1 MKLFDPIEI
10 NGMTLKNRICQAP
23 MLEAPDV
30 QSKQAITDDTIE
42 WYESRARGGA
52 GFVMTG
58 CMFPFQLQIPAIVE
72 GIPQLAD
79 AIHKHDAKLGVQF
92 GMWGPLLNL
101 GPSAPPFPDEEHA
114 HSTVGEIFRTKNQE
128 APQADFHVLTI
139 DEILEFEK
147 QFAECTK
154 QLKDLGVDC
163 VELHCSHG
171 GATLM
176 CAFISPYYNKR
187 DDEYGGSWENRL
199 RFPVETIQKM
209 REAVGPD
216 YPLMA
221 RIDANELLGERGI
234 LPHHAAEHIGPAL
247 EAAGIDCLDVSQGS
261 IMHAPQGILL
271 PMYYPEGCFL
281 EFAETVKKA
290 VNVPVI
296 GVGRMMDLD
305 VCEQALQEG
314 KADLIHFGRQLIA
327 DPETPN
333 KYLQQRKDEIRECI
347 GCNEGCGL
355 PCAINYDIG
364 PGRMPLLPAASSKH
378 IVVIG
383 GGVAGMEAARVASLR
398 GYEVTLLEKR
408 DSLGGLVGTFRNEPT
423 CRDLS
428 RLTDYLTIQME
439 KRGVDVRLGCD
450 ASIDD
455 IVALGPDVVIL
466 AAGAVQDI
474 PDKLEGNPKAMDI
487 LEAIRNRESLG
498 QKILI
503 WGHTYGAETAISLAQ
518 EGKDVTLFGNGTRL
532 SLLGFA
538 SNARRWWLMKKLSDI
553 DPVRIAG
560 DGERIEGVDV
570 YFQSRLGEVTDTTAE
585 IVLKDGET
593 RVVEYDNL
601 IVARARKRSI
611 GLMDSLQSR
620 VPEVYAIG
628 DYDKVN
634 VIQRAIFTANEVV
647 RSLDT
652 DFNNVEQLTR
662 EPDALM

>member
-1 MKLFDPIEI
+1 
-10 NGMTLKNRICQAP
+10 
-23 MLEAPDV
+23 
-30 QSKQAITDDTIE
+30 
-42 WYESRARGGA
+42 
-52 GFVMTG
+52 MTG

-72 GIPQLAD
+72 GLPKLAD
-79 AIHKHDAKLGVQF
+79 AIHRHGAKLGVQF

-101 GPSAPPFPDEEHA
+101 GPSAPPFPDEEHRK
-114 HSTVGEIFRTKNQE
+114 STVREIFETKNRQE
-128 APQADFHVLTI
+128 GPQADFHVLTV
-139 DEILEFEK
+139 DEIHTFEE
-147 QFAECTK
+147 QFAEGARM
-154 QLKDLGVDC
+154 LKEFGVDC

-187 DDEYGGSWENRL
+187 QDDYGGSWENRL

-209 REAVGPD
+209 RTAVGPD

-221 RIDANELLGERGI
+221 RIDANEFLGERGI

-247 EAAGIDCLDVSQGS
+247 EAAGVDCLDVSQGS

-281 EFAETVKKA
+281 EFAETVRK
-290 VNVPVI
+290 NSGVPVI
-296 GVGRMMDLD
+296 GVGRMVDLD

-327 DPETPN
+327 DPDTPN
-333 KYLQQRKDEIRECI
+333 KYLEQRKDEIRQCI

-364 PGRMPLLPAASSKH
+364 PDRMPLIPAPAGRR
-378 IVVIG
+378 IVIVG
-383 GGVAGMEAARVASLR
+383 AGVAGMEAARVASLR
-398 GYEVTLLEKR
+398 GYRVILLEKR
-408 DSLGGLVGTFRNEPT
+408 DALGGLVGTFKNEPT

-428 RLTDYLTIQME
+428 RLTDYLSIQME
-439 KRGVDVRLGCD
+439 KRGIDVRLGCD
-450 ASIDD
+450 ATVED
-455 IVALGPDVVIL
+455 ILAFSPDVVIL

-474 PDKLEGNPKAMDI
+474 PARLQGNPKVRDI
-487 LEAIRNRESLG
+487 LDAIRNREGIGRRVLV
-498 QKILI
+498 
-503 WGHTYGAETAISLAQ
+503 WGHAYGSETAISLAQ
-518 EGKDVTLFGNGTRL
+518 EGRQVTLFGNGTRL

-553 DPVRIAG
+553 DCERMPR

-570 YFQSRLGEVTDTTAE
+570 YFRSRLGELTQDTAE
-585 IVLKDGET
+585 ILFKDGSS
-593 RVVEYDNL
+593 RVVEYDTF
-601 IVARARKRSI
+601 IVARARKRST
-611 GLMDSLQSR
+611 GLLDALNSK

-647 RSLDT
+647 RSLDV
-652 DFNNVEQLTR
+652 DGGDVEQLTT
-662 EPDALM
+662 EPETLM